1 MILGGPSSP
10 LHVLHVLVHKRG
22 LELGLGVELGLEHQ
36 LFIGLYYDIW
46 FHGACH
52 STHSNLGKCVLGPPK
67 LLFQKE
73 ARPRNSETA

>member
-22 LELGLGVELGLEHQ
+22 LELGLGVELGLVHQ
-36 LFIGLYYDIW
+36 LFIGWYYDIW
-46 FHGACH
+46 FHGACY
-52 STHSNLGKCVLGPPK
+52 STHSNLGQCVLGPPK

-73 ARPRNSETA
+73 ARPRN